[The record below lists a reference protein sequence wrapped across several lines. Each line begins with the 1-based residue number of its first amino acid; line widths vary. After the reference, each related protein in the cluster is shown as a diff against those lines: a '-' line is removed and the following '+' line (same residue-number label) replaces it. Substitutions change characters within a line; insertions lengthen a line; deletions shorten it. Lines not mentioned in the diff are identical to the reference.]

1 MVLPQRKSN
10 RLTGFDYSQN
20 GAYFVTLCT
29 KNNKH
34 FFGEIP
40 GSTPGTSE
48 ACLQLSPI
56 GRTTEDEIKN
66 ISDIYEQIAIDKHV
80 VMPNHI
86 HMIILIL
93 SGISQHTP
101 TLSRIVQQFKGAVTK
116 RIGFSIWQKSFYD
129 RIIRNEKEYLKI
141 WEYIDTNPAK
151 WKEDR
156 YYGSI

>member
-10 RLTGFDYSQN
+10 RLEGFDYSQN

-34 FFGEIP
+34 YFGEIP
-40 GSTPGTSE
+40 DSTPGVSN
-48 ACLQLSPI
+48 ACLRLSSI
-56 GRTTEDEIKN
+56 GRTAEDEIKN
-66 ISDIYEQIAIDKHV
+66 ISSIYERVSVDKHV
-80 VMPNHI
+80 IMPNHI
-86 HMIILIL
+86 HMILLIF
-93 SGISQHTP
+93 SGISRYAP
-101 TLSRIVQQFKGAVTK
+101 ALSRVVQQFKGAVTK

-156 YYGSI
+156 YYRLM